1 MIQSTQESLVKANEL
16 LSHYSQ
22 YLPDDYFNAESDEE
36 DIDGSLQMDQSQKEL
51 EIFASKS
58 LSAISGFFSKIKN
71 TFEESKKQGGAP
83 SSGNGAK

>member
-1 MIQSTQESLVKANEL
+1 MVQSTQVSLVKANEL

-36 DIDGSLQMDQSQKEL
+36 DMDGSMDQSQKEL

-71 TFEESKKQGGAP
+71 TFEESKKQGGAL